1 MMIKFGKAVVKLRI
15 PILILSILLLIPA
28 GIGYLN
34 TRVNYDILT
43 YLPEDIETM
52 KGQDILLEEFGTGA
66 FSFCVVEG
74 MEPGDVAV
82 MREQMAE
89 VPHVKSVI
97 WYDSLADISIP
108 IEMLPDEIYEFFNN
122 DEKDSTMLAVL
133 YDTSM
138 SADETMDAIEEL
150 REVVQGRCYISGMSA
165 VVTDTKNLSNQ
176 ETPIYVLIAVVLA
189 VVVLS
194 LTMDSAIAPL
204 FFLLSIGMA
213 IVYNL
218 GTNVFQGEISY
229 VTQALAAVL
238 QLGVTMDYSIFLWH
252 SYEEQQERFPGDKKR
267 AMSHAISNTITS
279 VVGSSITTVAGFIAL
294 CFMSFTLG
302 MDLGIVMAKGV
313 VFGVICCVTVL
324 PSMILVFDKAVEK
337 TKHKVII
344 PDLGRIADWVVRHY
358 GIFLV
363 VFLVIL
369 GPALYGY
376 NHTDVYYDLAGTLP
390 KSLDSIAA
398 NDKLNEDFEMGATH
412 MIIADS
418 SLSSKDARAMLDE
431 IGKVDGV
438 KMALGFDSLVG
449 PGIPKE
455 FIPDDVK
462 EVMINGDYQMM
473 LVGSEYAVAS
483 DEVNAQCEEINRIIK
498 KYDTSAMLIGEAPCT
513 KDLIE
518 ITDQDFKTVSIVS
531 IGAIFVIIA
540 LVFKSVSLPIILV
553 AVIEFAIFIN
563 MGIPAYTNTTLPFIA
578 SIVIGTIQLGAT
590 VDYAILMTTK
600 YKKARY
606 RGADKRDAVVTAL
619 RNSIQSVIVSAFS
632 FFAATFGV
640 GMYSNIDMI
649 SSLCLLMAR
658 GAIISMFVVI
668 FILPSMFM
676 VFDKVICATSVGFR
690 NRKVKEIDVTENN
703 VSMQ

>member
-1 MMIKFGKAVVKLRI
+1 MIKFGKAVVKLRI

>member
-218 GTNVFQGEISY
+218 GTNVLQGEISY

-252 SYEEQQERFPGDKKR
+252 SYEEQQGRFLGDKKR
-267 AMSHAISNTITS
+267 AMAHAISNTITS

-358 GIFLV
+358 AVFLV

-418 SLSSKDARAMLDE
+418 SLSSKNARAMLDE

-619 RNSIQSVIVSAFS
+619 QNSIQSVIVSAFS

-676 VFDKVICATSVGFR
+676 VFDKVICATSAGFR
-690 NRKVKEIDVTENN
+690 SRKVKEIDVTENN